1 MKVELTIPDELPHG
15 HGASFKK
22 GIAEALLESAR
33 SELFHTPEGHNE
45 SRKKGLVAGE
55 EIAKLVSKIVKP

>member
-1 MKVELTIPDELPHG
+1 MKIKLTIPDELPHG

-22 GIAEALLESAR
+22 GIADALLESAR
-33 SELFHTPEGHNE
+33 SEWLHTPEGHNE
-45 SRKKGLVAGE
+45 SREKGQVVGK